1 MTGFFSFGIIT
12 IHTKVKYAVSVGFI
26 FLSVL
31 DNGDIDIIATDLV
44 GNTVRAGRKGDN
56 MKNAELKKA
65 TLGRVPLYLGYLDTV
80 AGEAEYVSSSE
91 IARALG
97 LGEVQVRKDLGALS
111 GKGRPKIGYDKEE
124 LKKNLKSYIENDGG
138 SRVILVGAG
147 RLGRAILGYG
157 GFGKFGL
164 AISAAFDSDPD
175 KTGLTDGGKKIF
187 PIEKLSEYC
196 KKNDVKIGI
205 VTVPVG
211 AAQRVCDLLVESGVK
226 VIWNFAPTKLKVGE
240 GVIVQ
245 QEDMALSLAYLSFKT
260 ENL

>member
-80 AGEAEYVSSSE
+80 AGEADYVSSSE

-124 LKKNLKSYIENDGG
+124 LKKNDFIKAHLSNEDIESIFNNTDFLKNVPYIYR
-138 SRVILVGAG
+138 RV
-147 RLGRAILGYG
+147 
-157 GFGKFGL
+157 GL
-164 AISAAFDSDPD
+164 
-175 KTGLTDGGKKIF
+175 
-187 PIEKLSEYC
+187 E
-196 KKNDVKIGI
+196 
-205 VTVPVG
+205 
-211 AAQRVCDLLVESGVK
+211 
-226 VIWNFAPTKLKVGE
+226 
-240 GVIVQ
+240 
-245 QEDMALSLAYLSFKT
+245 
-260 ENL
+260 